1 MNKQEVRRL
10 IKERLDVMENRA
22 EKERLIHEHVLL
34 LPEWQQAT
42 CVAITLAF
50 RNECDTR
57 MLIEQAW
64 QEGKTVLI
72 PKVVGDEMVFYEHG
86 PEDQLQANQ
95 MGIAEPTASARRA
108 SLAQAELC
116 LVPGRA
122 YRRDGYRLGWGGG
135 YYDRAL
141 VTYAGRKVSIAFSEQ
156 LLSDFEV
163 EAFDIPVDLIVTDLE
178 VIRC

>member
-1 MNKQEVRRL
+1 MDKQEARRR
-10 IKERLDVMENRA
+10 IKDRLDRMENRA
-22 EKERLIHEHVLL
+22 EKERLIHEHVVL

-57 MLIEQAW
+57 MLIERAW
-64 QEGKTVLI
+64 QEDKTVLI
-72 PKVVGDEMVFYEHG
+72 PKVTGEEMVFYEHK
-86 PEDQLQANQ
+86 PEDVLQHNQ
-95 MGIAEPTASARRA
+95 MGIAEPIDSARRV
-108 SLAQAELC
+108 SLDQAELC

-141 VTYAGRKVSIAFSEQ
+141 MTYSGCKLSIAFSEQ
-156 LLSDFEV
+156 LLSDFDV
-163 EAFDIPVDLIVTDLE
+163 EAFDIPVDLIVTDQE

>member
-1 MNKQEVRRL
+1 MNKKEVRRL
-10 IKERLDVMENRA
+10 IKERLDQLENRV
-22 EKERLIHEHVLL
+22 EKERSIHERVLL

-64 QEGKTVLI
+64 QEDKTVLI
-72 PKVVGDEMVFYEHG
+72 PKVVGDEMVFYEYR
-86 PEDQLQANQ
+86 PEDQLQQNQ
-95 MGIAEPTASARRA
+95 MGIAEPTDSARRA
-108 SLAQAELC
+108 SLDQAEFC

-141 VTYAGRKVSIAFSEQ
+141 VTYTGCKVSIAFSEQ
-156 LLSDFEV
+156 LLPDFEV
-163 EAFDIPVDLIVTDLE
+163 EAFDIPVNLIVTDQE

>member
-72 PKVVGDEMVFYEHG
+72 PKVVGEEMVFYEYR
-86 PEDQLQANQ
+86 PEDQLQHNQ
-95 MGIAEPTASARRA
+95 MGIAEPMDSARRTT
-108 SLAQAELC
+108 LDQAGFC

-141 VTYAGRKVSIAFSEQ
+141 VTYTGCKVSIAFSEQ
-156 LLSDFEV
+156 LFPDFEV
-163 EAFDIPVDLIVTDLE
+163 EDFDIPVDLIVTDQE

>member
-1 MNKQEVRRL
+1 MNKKEVRRL
-10 IKERLDVMENRA
+10 IKERLDQLENRA
-22 EKERLIHEHVLL
+22 DKERSIHERVLL

-64 QEGKTVLI
+64 QEDKTVLI
-72 PKVVGDEMVFYEHG
+72 PKVVEDEMVFYEYR
-86 PEDQLQANQ
+86 PEDQLQPNQ
-95 MGIAEPTASARRA
+95 MGIAEPTDSAHRA
-108 SLAQAELC
+108 SLDQAEFC
-116 LVPGRA
+116 LVPGRV

-141 VTYAGRKVSIAFSEQ
+141 VTYTGCKVSIAFSEQ

-163 EAFDIPVDLIVTDLE
+163 EAFDIPVNLIVTDQE

>member
-10 IKERLDVMENRA
+10 IKERLEVMDNRA

-57 MLIEQAW
+57 MLIERAW
-64 QEGKTVLI
+64 QEDKTVLI
-72 PKVVGDEMVFYEHG
+72 PKVVGEEMVFYEYR
-86 PEDQLQANQ
+86 PEDQLQHNQ
-95 MGIAEPTASARRA
+95 MGIAEPMDSARRTT
-108 SLAQAELC
+108 LDQAAFC

-141 VTYAGRKVSIAFSEQ
+141 VTYTGCKVSIAFSEQ

-163 EAFDIPVDLIVTDLE
+163 EDFDIPVDLIVTEQE